1 MRTPITVAIASI
13 TLGLAGL
20 VIWPVGAA
28 INGVTITASR
38 SNLSDAG
45 GSVTIRAT
53 VRGGKTCTWTSKPK
67 VKGFDGSVVCKA
79 SLSRVAKLPTNTT
92 MCVKQFTFSLD
103 TVSGSVKA
111 SGSTVVK
118 EAGTMNMVCAR

>member
-1 MRTPITVAIASI
+1 MTVAIASI

-20 VIWPVGAA
+20 VIGRSAPRSTESPSRRVGQ
-28 INGVTITASR
+28 TS
-38 SNLSDAG
+38 SDAG

-92 MCVKQFTFSLD
+92 MCVK
-103 TVSGSVKA
+103 
-111 SGSTVVK
+111 
-118 EAGTMNMVCAR
+118 